1 MAISDI
7 LCVKSSLSSLFCIVL
22 HAPSQLEQHPVF
34 SYSSSYHCKYVLAC
48 YPSIQ
53 SSPSQGSFILSWFVL
68 YIQFWIVER
77 VTADERQYAAF
88 AVLVWVATL
97 SVIFSYSL
105 SSPANSMVLGFCF
118 QHVLIRTDLHHFSP
132 SLSFLQPLP
141 DTLPQTL
148 PMFTPWHTLS
158 SWQPLFLWLL
168 LLNTCLCACTNVC
181 ILIQPDRL
189 TSLGGMCIFSR

>member
-1 MAISDI
+1 MIWFPVAISDI

-132 SLSFLQPLP
+132 SLSFLCYVY
-141 DTLPQTL
+141 
-148 PMFTPWHTLS
+148 FTYYYDDGDYFCFQVKRS
-158 SWQPLFLWLL
+158 GQK
-168 LLNTCLCACTNVC
+168 
-181 ILIQPDRL
+181 IG
-189 TSLGGMCIFSR
+189 LGEVDQNDS